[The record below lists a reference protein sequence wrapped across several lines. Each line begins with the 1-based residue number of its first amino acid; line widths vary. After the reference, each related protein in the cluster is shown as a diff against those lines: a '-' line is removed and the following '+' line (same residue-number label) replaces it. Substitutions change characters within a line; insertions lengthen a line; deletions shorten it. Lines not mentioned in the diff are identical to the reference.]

1 MKDKLHKNNHRGIYY
16 RVKAF
21 FFVFVLF
28 ASAMAIAVIP
38 TYIIITDRAEQSTK
52 AEPEVVEVD
61 DHDLTKNSDD
71 DDDNRFTLMH
81 Y

>member
-1 MKDKLHKNNHRGIYY
+1 MKDKLHKNNHRGVYY

-38 TYIIITDRAEQSTK
+38 TYIVIKDSTEQSTK
-52 AEPEVVEVD
+52 AEPEVVEVEEQEED
-61 DHDLTKNSDD
+61 SEESEEATPLS
-71 DDDNRFTLMH
+71 
-81 Y
+81 YQQ